1 MHGSVEFDVLGT
13 TDGDVVVVGV
23 VGGVGFAMQV
33 KFASGE
39 EFAGQ
44 ADTHY
49 PVRST

>member
-1 MHGSVEFDVLGT
+1 MHGSVELDVLGT

-23 VGGVGFAMQV
+23 GVGFAMQV
-33 KFASGE
+33 KFVSGE